1 MYRERQHQ
9 SWEKRKIWHNAMC
22 RSDNTQ
28 TKPNGTWHIM
38 MCHQKRISTNY
49 GRGTPSK
56 RNQPFRRIETTK
68 PARGSAQTNLV
79 ALKINHIPKRNKIK
93 TTHHAATAKAW
104 STKYPE
110 ENQGMSPNILME
122 HHLQKDATESR
133 GKMEMYR
140 SFDCVAWFF
149 MGGEVIGSAQ
159 DDTEISLVSRCQQRK
174 ICFLTSCWHL
184 PEHLP
189 ASFWCNWYWSTRDH
203 QRGGLDDGLLVV
215 AGLLCCFFWLFCL
228 LLRGVTWIGLCA
240 YPYIC
245 VFRRKF
251 LQGMR
256 IRISAVKYEFLCR
269 FRSFWILFD
278 SSARVQTL
286 GLQKSRSSVWKDFSV
301 QDFFSFYVNNTG
313 YLPIIPTIRCLR
325 QECSCEFSKH

>member
-1 MYRERQHQ
+1 MPPPPRRDL
-9 SWEKRKIWHNAMC
+9 
-22 RSDNTQ
+22 RSI
-28 TKPNGTWHIM
+28 P
-38 MCHQKRISTNY
+38 
-49 GRGTPSK
+49 
-56 RNQPFRRIETTK
+56 RRI
-68 PARGSAQTNLV
+68 
-79 ALKINHIPKRNKIK
+79 
-93 TTHHAATAKAW
+93 KAW
-104 STKYPE
+104 ARTYWWSTTYKRTRLKVE
-110 ENQGMSPNILME
+110 AKWRWIVVSIALLDFLWEVM
-122 HHLQKDATESR
+122 
-133 GKMEMYR
+133 
-140 SFDCVAWFF
+140 
-149 MGGEVIGSAQ
+149 VIGSTQ

-184 PEHLP
+184 PEHLS

-228 LLRGVTWIGLCA
+228 LLRGVTWIGLCAA